1 MGKKKKKVKKKEII
15 APEISSFLRNY
26 IIKEGENVDMKCRL
40 EEEIEE
46 GDVEVTWTFNDKVIE
61 SSDRVQITYDGTFA
75 KLFIA
80 CCKMEDMGQYK
91 CPSKTQRERIA
102 QLEKSQ
108 LNLLL

>member
-1 MGKKKKKVKKKEII
+1 MEKKEII

-80 CCKMEDMGQYK
+80 WYVKNCL
-91 CPSKTQRERIA
+91 I
-102 QLEKSQ
+102 LF
-108 LNLLL
+108 

>member
-1 MGKKKKKVKKKEII
+1 
-15 APEISSFLRNY
+15 
-26 IIKEGENVDMKCRL
+26 MKCRL

-80 CCKMEDMGQYK
+80 WYV
-91 CPSKTQRERIA
+91 
-102 QLEKSQ
+102 
-108 LNLLL
+108 